1 MIFDVINRSIR
12 YLDSPSEGYVGGF
25 DRASIDG
32 MLGAMSSDFVAW
44 VKGFVPNAAGGD
56 SSAAVALEQSFL
68 SMHRSVA
75 LEVARMIFLGDQ
87 RGVLDAVAAP
97 CTVVQVAGDFAAPPA
112 VAEYMRQ
119 RMMTRSPE
127 AEVEVVVMDSVG
139 HFPQLVAPQQ
149 LLAVLQRVLQR
160 TGGELIVGASAAEEE
175 EVEGVRRS

>member
-1 MIFDVINRSIR
+1 M
-12 YLDSPSEGYVGGF
+12 GGF
-25 DRASIDG
+25 DRKSIDG
-32 MLGAMSSDFVAW
+32 ILEAMSSDFGAW
-44 VKGFVPNAAGGD
+44 AKGFVADAAAGD
-56 SSAAVALEQSFL
+56 QSAVPSLEQSFL
-68 SMHRSVA
+68 SMHPGVA
-75 LEVARMIFLGDQ
+75 LNVARMIFLGDQ
-87 RGVLDAVAAP
+87 RGALDAVAAP

>member
-112 VAEYMRQ
+112 VAEYMRR
-119 RMMTRSPE
+119 RMTSSP
-127 AEVEVVVMDSVG
+127 EVEVVVIDSVG

-160 TGGELIVGASAAEEE
+160 EEE
-175 EVEGVRRS
+175 DEQAGEAAKVVDGIDVMA